1 MKLKLKVGDV
11 LVAKAECIMTEPPH
25 KGKSCL
31 TIGHIYQIY
40 YVNED
45 KKIFRIKSNL
55 FECHEFGF
63 SDIDQYFTI
72 KPKKKETVKVESKVD
87 DIQVGDEYVG
97 NVSSSTFVINRIS
110 PEKDMF
116 ELESVHGDRSWRER
130 KTLNENFTKKPNP
143 APIKVE
149 EGFYMVVVEGSIC
162 PPTEKHN
169 DYDYALG
176 EASRLSKKENKTAY
190 VVQAITKVEQVVN
203 VKQLKK

>member
-1 MKLKLKVGDV
+1 MKRELKVGDV
-11 LVAKAECIMTEPPH
+11 LIAKGISKDTTKD
-25 KGKSCL
+25 KGYM
-31 TIGHIYQIY
+31 IRNIYPNH
-40 YVNED
+40 VEFWNDSNEIHCFPISKID
-45 KKIFRIKSNL
+45 K
-55 FECHEFGF
+55 
-63 SDIDQYFTI
+63 YFTI
-72 KPKKKETVKVESKVD
+72 KPKQKEAVKAESKVD

-203 VKQLKK
+203 VKQLKIN